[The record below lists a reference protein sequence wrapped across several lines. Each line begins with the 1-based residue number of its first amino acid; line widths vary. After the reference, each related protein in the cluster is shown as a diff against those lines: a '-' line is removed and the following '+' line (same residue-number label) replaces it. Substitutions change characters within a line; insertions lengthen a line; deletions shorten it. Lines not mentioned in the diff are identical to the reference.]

1 MRQKNAD
8 GSTLSG
14 LGDAAVIIKRRF
26 ALDENT
32 AFGLEGGVNLPAAKE
47 GLGRRKTD
55 YLITGIYSANL
66 GVFHADLNLSATR
79 LGQVGDGESSLQ
91 TAWAAF
97 ISRPFGE
104 RWGVASELSGTL
116 RKGAPSTAQFLL
128 AESYNYS
135 KRFVFDT
142 GNAIGL
148 NHASPDWSVFAGMT
162 MLIGKIN

>member
-14 LGDAAVIIKRRF
+14 LGDAAVIMKRRF

-32 AFGLEGGVNLPAAKE
+32 AFGTEGGVNLPAAKD
-47 GLGRRKTD
+47 GLGNGKTD
-55 YLITGIYSANL
+55 YVITGIYSASL

-79 LGQVGDGESSLQ
+79 VGQVGDGESRMQ
-91 TAWAAF
+91 TAWAAS

-104 RWGVASELSGTL
+104 RWGVAGELSGTL
-116 RKGAPSTAQFLL
+116 QKGAPSTAQFLL

-135 KRFVFDT
+135 KPFVFDT
-142 GNAIGL
+142 GTAIGL